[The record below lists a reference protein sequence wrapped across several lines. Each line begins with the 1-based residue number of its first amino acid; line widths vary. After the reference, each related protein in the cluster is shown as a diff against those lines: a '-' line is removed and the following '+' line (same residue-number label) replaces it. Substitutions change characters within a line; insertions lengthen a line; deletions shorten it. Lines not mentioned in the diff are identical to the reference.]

1 MSSILKTY
9 NLAYRDLV
17 QTCCSLFMQRHSFLI
32 LFIICVFQP
41 INALERINEL
51 EWNSRIILIHA
62 LGESEEVLKTLRKL
76 DYEIHDRD
84 IYWFVFIEENIETNY
99 KGDIQENFHRDI
111 LKTYFSDTETNV
123 VLIGKDGDIK
133 QKLKHLNLQGI
144 FDLIDTM
151 PMRQME
157 MRESN

>member
-1 MSSILKTY
+1 MS
-9 NLAYRDLV
+9 AYEPKR
-17 QTCCSLFMQRHSFLI
+17 TCCCFFMLRISFLV
-32 LFIICVFQP
+32 LFTICIFQP

-51 EWNSRIILIHA
+51 EWSSRIILVRA
-62 LGESEEVLKTLRKL
+62 FGESEEVLKALRKL
-76 DYEIHDRD
+76 DYEIQDRD

-99 KGDIQENFHRDI
+99 KDEIQENFHKDT

-123 VLIGKDGDIK
+123 VLIGKDGGIK
-133 QKLKHLNLQGI
+133 QKLKLLDLQGI

-157 MRESN
+157 MRE